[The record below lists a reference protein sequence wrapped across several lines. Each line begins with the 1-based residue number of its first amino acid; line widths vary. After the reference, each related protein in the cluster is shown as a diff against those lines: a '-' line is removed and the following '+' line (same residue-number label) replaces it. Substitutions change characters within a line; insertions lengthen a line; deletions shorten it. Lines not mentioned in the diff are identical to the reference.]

1 MECRPNLETE
11 LSVLDIEDGNFNL
24 EYKTRPIIET
34 KFEIF
39 KDLVDRKTVQKVMDR
54 YRMVGLAKKYFLDYC
69 PCGHAGTDSVRS
81 FRRGD
86 GTVMVTETRMRQ

>member
-1 MECRPNLETE
+1 M
-11 LSVLDIEDGNFNL
+11 DIEDGNFNL

-54 YRMVGLAKKYFLDYC
+54 YRMVGLAKKVRKRFLFYKRI
-69 PCGHAGTDSVRS
+69 AN
-81 FRRGD
+81 
-86 GTVMVTETRMRQ
+86 TETSKG